1 MSAGIIDDLRQALET
16 GPPRCLAV
24 LFGSA
29 ARAGLRPDSD
39 LDVGIVPR
47 DPDLPLRAE
56 LDLQAHLER
65 ASLRH
70 VDLVR
75 LDRASTLLR
84 WEVARR
90 SLLIVADPPQ
100 EFSRFVA
107 AAALEHADFVSAFGT
122 AAARFLQR
130 LLALP
135 TGSSPIA

>member
-16 GPPRCLAV
+16 GPPLRLAV

-39 LDVGIVPR
+39 LDVGIVPG
-47 DPDLPLRAE
+47 DPELPLRAE

-75 LDRASTLLR
+75 LDHASTLLR
-84 WEVARR
+84 WEAARR

-107 AAALEHADFVSAFGT
+107 AAALEHADFVSAFDT

-135 TGSSPIA
+135 TGSSPTA

>member
-16 GPPRCLAV
+16 GPPLRLAV

-29 ARAGLRPDSD
+29 ARARLRPDSD
-39 LDVGIVPR
+39 LDVGILPR

-135 TGSSPIA
+135 TGSPPTA